1 MASKYGDIS
10 QASWLQICPFCKS
23 RRFCQNTLFR
33 SPKGFLKGEK
43 FTLTCCSTINHKN
56 RNKPSLAST
65 ILSKK
70 KKTSEIQ
77 VGNITVK
84 FDNPPTL
91 KAMSPSLSLGCI
103 HCLAICLAM
112 SCLEKYLDDML
123 IGYVERRGQ
132 WKRMDVY

>member
-1 MASKYGDIS
+1 MLFNYQS
-10 QASWLQICPFCKS
+10 QKS
-23 RRFCQNTLFR
+23 EQ
-33 SPKGFLKGEK
+33 
-43 FTLTCCSTINHKN
+43 
-56 RNKPSLAST
+56 T
-65 ILSKK
+65 ILGFNHFVKK